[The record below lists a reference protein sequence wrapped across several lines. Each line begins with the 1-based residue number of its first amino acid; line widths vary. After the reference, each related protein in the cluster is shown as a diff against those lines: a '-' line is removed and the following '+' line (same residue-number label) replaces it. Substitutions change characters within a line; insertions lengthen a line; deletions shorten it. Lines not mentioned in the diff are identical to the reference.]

1 MIPHFQTQR
10 KLPCL
15 PCLPRFSP
23 SSTSTS
29 AVRTSSAVRK
39 WKQTMRRRWERGW
52 EFVLCHDKKKK
63 YTARESNM
71 SSRHSDSVLCPLA
84 FYMSQ
89 TIFKNHQTR
98 SHFHWRVSIRP
109 QRCAATII
117 EFLCLGI
124 CTDEMWFPTLHSR
137 CQKSLC
143 VLLPFNWL
151 IFPFIFVSTRNS
163 KKSKGGQCM
172 NRWVRKGK
180 GYQGKA
186 AFMITLEK
194 MLTDSS
200 GSFTNQIFVC
210 SFSFPSPV
218 HLPHLCLI
226 VSTLVLI
233 HRSNLP
239 LYF

>member
-98 SHFHWRVSIRP
+98 SHFHWRVSNRP

-143 VLLPFNWL
+143 VPLPFNWL
-151 IFPFIFVSTRNS
+151 IFPSFYLCAARTSIHLRVT
-163 KKSKGGQCM
+163 
-172 NRWVRKGK
+172 VT
-180 GYQGKA
+180 A
-186 AFMITLEK
+186 AFYLFIYFLGVGGGFQQETVKRAKEANVWTGELEK
-194 MLTDSS
+194 EK
-200 GSFTNQIFVC
+200 GNKEK
-210 SFSFPSPV
+210 
-218 HLPHLCLI
+218 
-226 VSTLVLI
+226 
-233 HRSNLP
+233 LP
-239 LYF
+239 LWSP